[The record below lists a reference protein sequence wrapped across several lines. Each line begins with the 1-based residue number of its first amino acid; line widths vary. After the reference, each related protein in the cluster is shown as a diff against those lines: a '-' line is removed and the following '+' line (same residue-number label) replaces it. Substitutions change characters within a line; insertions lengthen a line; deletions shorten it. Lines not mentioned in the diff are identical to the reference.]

1 MQVIDDQS
9 DRSVQHE
16 ERTKNDDDSIS
27 LRAAQYVR
35 MSTDRQIYSTEN
47 QAATIAAFAAR
58 RNLTIVRTY
67 VDNARSGLRIN
78 NRKGLQDLIS
88 DVRDR
93 RADFSFILV
102 YDVTRWGRFQDIDE
116 SAYYEFIC
124 KQAGIRVLYCAEQF
138 ENDDSFVSAI
148 MKNLKRVA
156 AGDFSREL
164 SEKVFAGSCRMVRL
178 GFKQGGSPGYGLQR
192 VLVDQSGSMKCLLVP
207 GERKALQTD
216 RVILRPGR
224 TEEVETVRRVFRS
237 FVLERKSELAIARE
251 LNEERI
257 LNEFGRPWRMLAVRR
272 LLTCEKYI
280 GSYVY
285 NRKSGKLKGR
295 RLSNPPDIWV
305 RCDNAFEGIIDPAI
319 FRTAG
324 TIVSQRPR
332 RTIRAWRSN
341 QEVLTRLRLLLEQKG
356 RLTHKIINE
365 ADGMPCGATYSERFG
380 GLKQAYQLVG
390 YHQGRFKQAEAR
402 RETAATVAKLGADLV
417 AGVQGAGVSAAFDQG
432 SSVLTIKD
440 TIKAAIF
447 VARCQRMATGLLR
460 WDIKRPVNRGSHLI
474 IAARM
479 DEANKDAL
487 DYFLIPKGKMP
498 GGKIS
503 FREKHR
509 PKLNPYRLSTLDALV
524 DAIQRFAV
532 SRGGPLGVRRRSNS

>member
-1 MQVIDDQS
+1 MLG
-9 DRSVQHE
+9 E
-16 ERTKNDDDSIS
+16 ERSNNDDVVVGF
-27 LRAAQYVR
+27 RAAQYVR

-47 QAATIAAFAAR
+47 QAAAIAAYAAR

-67 VDNARSGLRIN
+67 VDNARSGLHIN

-93 RADFSFILV
+93 RADFNFILV
-102 YDVTRWGRFQDIDE
+102 YDVTRWGRFQDTDE

-124 KQAGIRVLYCAEQF
+124 KQAGIRVHYCAEQF

-164 SEKVFAGSCRMVRL
+164 SAKVFAGSCRMVQL

-237 FVLERKSELAIARE
+237 FVQGRKSEYEIARE

-257 LNEFGRPWRMLAVRR
+257 FNEFGRPWRMLAVRR

-280 GSYVY
+280 GSYFY
-285 NRKSGKLKGR
+285 NRKSGKLKTR
-295 RLSNPPDIWV
+295 RLPNPPDTWV
-305 RCDNAFEGIIDPAI
+305 RCDNAFEGIIDPAV

-324 TIVSQRPR
+324 AIVSGRPGR
-332 RTIRAWRSN
+332 CIRAWPSN
-341 QEVLTRLRLLLEQKG
+341 EEVLDRLRHLLE
-356 RLTHKIINE
+356 
-365 ADGMPCGATYSERFG
+365 
-380 GLKQAYQLVG
+380 
-390 YHQGRFKQAEAR
+390 
-402 RETAATVAKLGADLV
+402 
-417 AGVQGAGVSAAFDQG
+417 
-432 SSVLTIKD
+432 
-440 TIKAAIF
+440 
-447 VARCQRMATGLLR
+447 
-460 WDIKRPVNRGSHLI
+460 RG
-474 IAARM
+474 
-479 DEANKDAL
+479 K
-487 DYFLIPKGKMP
+487 
-498 GGKIS
+498 
-503 FREKHR
+503 
-509 PKLNPYRLSTLDALV
+509 
-524 DAIQRFAV
+524 
-532 SRGGPLGVRRRSNS
+532 